1 MWLELVIRIYQISI
15 IDAFFLKIS
24 FLSSLLVLLGR
35 GLFAARD
42 FSAGELI
49 TVSPILTLPSERVE
63 ETYEDSV
70 LVNFCYTC
78 GAEVLSFFIS
88 LFLYFFISSLLSS
101 SEPPIFCHLIF
112 KFVYSLCKLANSMIK
127 KKSGLDEVPFK

>member
-88 LFLYFFISSLLSS
+88 LFLYFFPSFLLRTAYFLSS
-101 SEPPIFCHLIF
+101 YFQVCVFIMQTR
-112 KFVYSLCKLANSMIK
+112 KLDDK
-127 KKSGLDEVPFK
+127 KKEWFG

>member
-24 FLSSLLVLLGR
+24 FLSSLLVLTGR

-78 GAEVLSFFIS
+78 GVEVLSFFTY
-88 LFLYFFISSLLSS
+88 LFISSLLSS
-101 SEPPIFCHLIF
+101 SEPPIVCHLIF
-112 KFVYSLCKLANSMIK
+112 KFAYSLCKLANSMTK
-127 KKSGLDEVPFK
+127 KKKKEWFG

>member
-78 GAEVLSFFIS
+78 GVEVLYFFIY
-88 LFLYFFISSLLSS
+88 LFLYFFISLFLPFF
-101 SEPPIFCHLIF
+101 PPPNRLF
-112 KFVYSLCKLANSMIK
+112 FVILFSSLCIHYANSQTR
-127 KKSGLDEVPFK
+127 